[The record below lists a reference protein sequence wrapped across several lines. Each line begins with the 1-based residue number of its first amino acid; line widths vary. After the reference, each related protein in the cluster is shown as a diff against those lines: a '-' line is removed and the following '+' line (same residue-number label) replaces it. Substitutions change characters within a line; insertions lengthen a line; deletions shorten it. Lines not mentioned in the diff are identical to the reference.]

1 MVIMTYWPL
10 VESFFK
16 NTDLIKQNI
25 ESYNLF
31 VEKELPKIIK
41 ENQNIES
48 KVGNVELEL
57 SNLQVL
63 NPQIIEADG
72 SRRNDVYPMEIRL
85 RDKSYTAPIYVDISL
100 KRKGVVYDHKRS
112 YIGDLPIMV
121 KSNKCLLAG
130 LSREELV
137 ALGED
142 GKDPG
147 GYFIINGSEKIIVNQ
162 EILADKR
169 MLVSDMQNGK
179 VAVDVISTKGAFRGK
194 VRILRNPN
202 GILEVAFPSSPK
214 KLKLFT
220 LLRGLGLETFEEF
233 SAAFSNKLEVKND
246 VLLNFE
252 KMGVESEEE
261 ALDRIGKYVAPGQII
276 SYRLRRAQE
285 VIDSFLLPHIGQ
297 APQKRLMKGYYLAT
311 MAERAIERA
320 YGKRNEDDKD
330 NYMNKKIDMSGKLLA
345 QQFRYA
351 FKFFVSDIKFQ
362 IDRNIVRRRKLNIN
376 TVIRPSALTDR
387 LNFAMATGS
396 WAARLQGVSK
406 YVEKINGLSNYMEL
420 RRVRSTLDRT
430 RENYEARDVHGS
442 ALGRICPIQTTDG
455 PMCGLAKNL
464 ALMSK
469 VTNEIDSDSVQEI
482 VTKLG
487 VVERSKK

>member
-1 MVIMTYWPL
+1 MNYWPV
-10 VESFFK
+10 VESYFK
-16 NTDLIKQNI
+16 STDLIKQNI

-31 VEKELPKIIK
+31 VEKELPEIIK
-41 ENQNIES
+41 ENKNIES

-57 SNLQVL
+57 SNLQIL
-63 NPQIIEADG
+63 PPQIIEADG
-72 SRRNDVYPMEIRL
+72 SRRNDAYPMEIRL

-100 KRKGVVYDHKRS
+100 KRKGVVYDQKRS
-112 YIGDLPIMV
+112 YIGDLPVMIR
-121 KSNKCLLAG
+121 SNKCLLNG
-130 LSREELV
+130 LSKEELT

-142 GKDPG
+142 PKDPG

-169 MLVSDMQNGK
+169 MLVSDLQNGK

-194 VRILRNPN
+194 VRIIRNPN
-202 GILEVAFPSSPK
+202 GLLEVSFPSSPK

-220 LLRGLGLETFEEF
+220 LLRALGLETFEDYK
-233 SAAFSNKLEVKND
+233 SAFSDKIEVRND

-252 KMGVESEEE
+252 KIGVESEEE
-261 ALDRIGKYVAPGQII
+261 ALDKIGKYVAPGQIL

-297 APQKRLMKGYYLAT
+297 TPQKRLMKAYYLTT
-311 MAERAIERA
+311 MAERSIEKA
-320 YGKRNEDDKD
+320 YGRRIEDDKD

-406 YVEKINGLSNYMEL
+406 YVERVNWLSNYIEL

-442 ALGRICPIQTTDG
+442 ALGRICPIQTPDG

-464 ALMSK
+464 ALMAK
-469 VTNEIDSDSVQEI
+469 VTNEIDSESIQDV

-487 VVERSKK
+487 IVERYKK

>member
-1 MVIMTYWPL
+1 MNYWPV
-10 VESFFK
+10 VESYFK

-31 VEKELPKIIK
+31 VEKELSEIIK
-41 ENQNIES
+41 ENKIIES

-57 SNLQVL
+57 SNLQIL
-63 NPQIIEADG
+63 PPQVIEADG
-72 SRRNDVYPMEIRL
+72 SRRNDAYPMEIRL
-85 RDKSYTAPIYVDISL
+85 RDKSYTSPIYVDISL
-100 KRKGVVYDHKRS
+100 KRKGVVYDQKRS

-121 KSNKCLLAG
+121 KSSKCLLNG
-130 LSREELV
+130 LSKEELI

-142 GKDPG
+142 PKDPG
-147 GYFIINGSEKIIVNQ
+147 GYFVINGSEKIIVNQ

-169 MLVSDMQNGK
+169 MLVSDLQNGK

-194 VRILRNPN
+194 VRIIRNPN
-202 GILEVAFPSSPK
+202 GLLEVSFPSSPK

-220 LLRGLGLETFEEF
+220 LLRALGLETFEDYKN
-233 SAAFSNKLEVKND
+233 AFSNKTEVRND

-252 KMGVESEEE
+252 KIGVESEEE
-261 ALDRIGKYVAPGQII
+261 ALDKIGKYVAPGQIL

-297 APQKRLMKGYYLAT
+297 TPQKRLMKAYYLTT
-311 MAERAIERA
+311 MAERSIEKA
-320 YGKRNEDDKD
+320 YGKRTEDDKD

-406 YVEKINGLSNYMEL
+406 YVEKVNWLSNYIEL

-442 ALGRICPIQTTDG
+442 ALGRICPIQTPDG

-464 ALMSK
+464 ALMAR
-469 VTNEIDSDSVQEI
+469 VTNEIDSDSVQDV

-487 VVERSKK
+487 IVERYKK